1 MENEEK
7 TQQGYY
13 YIIPAKL
20 AESGD
25 KTKALLYGVVTSLV
39 NKEGYCWATSKYLGA
54 KIGITSRTVVSLAIN
69 ELQKEGWITVE
80 IIDSYKRRIWLTD
93 PLLKNQTGV
102 FEEPN
107 GGVRKNEQGCLKN
120 QTGVFGKTDDIES
133 IIKSNTKSNINEY
146 TISETDLN
154 LIKPLH
160 DYCKENPYFKNIKN
174 LPVVLKSIAERF
186 GNNGPVLKE
195 LKTMTTWLAANPNR
209 EKKNYARFMVNWLN
223 RVVEADK
230 NRKAIG
236 TLISGIGK
244 KA

>member
-7 TQQGYY
+7 SQQGYY

-25 KTKALLYGVVTSLV
+25 KTKALLYGVITSLV
-39 NKEGYCWATSKYLGA
+39 NKEGYCWATSKYLGD
-54 KIGITSRTVVSLAIN
+54 KIGITSRTVISLAISA
-69 ELQKEGWITVE
+69 LQKEGWIIVE
-80 IIDSYKRRIWLTD
+80 IIDGYNRRIWLTD
-93 PLLKNQTGV
+93 PLLKNQVGV
-102 FEEPN
+102 SEKTD
-107 GGVRKNEQGCLKN
+107 GGVRKNEQGCSEN
-120 QTGVFGKTDDIES
+120 HTGVSEKTDGIS

-146 TISETDLN
+146 IISETDLN

-244 KA
+244 